1 MALTANNELDLWEFE
16 CWQTSPDISVIRA
29 FQPLIIILTTA
40 GIDAETESTALVT
53 DTTLMMQWCI
63 WHADL
68 KSTFAVLD
76 PELTVSLPANLM
88 ARTGLDAMVHA
99 IEVYC
104 VLGFNPL
111 CDGMAVEG
119 LRLVGHWLPVAVAEP
134 LNFEA
139 SGAML
144 AESCL
149 LGIAVLKGLGLV
161 HANSHMN
168 GAEYDTQHGLTNAIV
183 LPAVLRHN
191 ALAITNKVSV
201 MAQAI
206 SIRVPALSQLTS
218 IFALWLI
225 NRASLKH
232 WLSLWVHLY

>member
-1 MALTANNELDLWEFE
+1 LALTANNELDLWEFE
-16 CWQTSPDISVIRA
+16 CWQTSPDISVIRV

-139 SGAML
+139 
-144 AESCL
+144 
-149 LGIAVLKGLGLV
+149 
-161 HANSHMN
+161 
-168 GAEYDTQHGLTNAIV
+168 
-183 LPAVLRHN
+183 
-191 ALAITNKVSV
+191 
-201 MAQAI
+201 
-206 SIRVPALSQLTS
+206 
-218 IFALWLI
+218 
-225 NRASLKH
+225 
-232 WLSLWVHLY
+232 